1 MKNGEKMSLITLTF
15 SPKTTVAPH
24 VQSEVSIVSPQ
35 DQIMDIPN
43 EENRVKIK
51 KSCQFLG
58 LSDVYLVAEIV
69 SGVVSSDMKGS
80 VNGRNIQI
88 VELESKLGN
97 RIAKK
102 GMLVGLTVRGLPK
115 ESFQKD
121 GFVTFSR

>member
-1 MKNGEKMSLITLTF
+1 MAESEVPI
-15 SPKTTVAPH
+15 VAP
-24 VQSEVSIVSPQ
+24 Q
-35 DQIMDIPN
+35 DLIQEIPN

-80 VNGRNIQI
+80 INGRSIQI

>member
-1 MKNGEKMSLITLTF
+1 MSLITLTF
-15 SPKTTVAPH
+15 SPKTTVAPVQ

-35 DQIMDIPN
+35 DLIQDIPN

-69 SGVVSSDMKGS
+69 SGVVASDMKGS

-97 RIAKK
+97 KIAKK